1 MMKTLLAILA
11 GVFSLT
17 GWMRGDVLIVADEI
31 PAMEVLAKKLKDA
44 ESIPSRIVTQ
54 TNLPKALAPFSA
66 VVVYIH
72 KGLAAAAEQ
81 AFIDY
86 TEGGGKLIVLHHSIS
101 SGKRT
106 NQQWFSFLGV
116 DLPAGDVAAGGYQWI
131 EPVTLDFVNLAPDH
145 YLTGHRV
152 KYEKPIAYTR
162 SDGGAGVTELP
173 GFTLKDSEVYLNHV
187 LTGPRTIL
195 LGLKY
200 ADAKSGKTYQ
210 QDRAGWCRP
219 AGKGWIVYLMPGHS
233 AAEFENPTYA
243 RILVN
248 AVTWKP

>member
-86 TEGGGKLIVLHHSIS
+86 AQGGGKLIVLHHSIS

-106 NQQWFSFLGV
+106 NKQWFSFLGV

-210 QDRAGWCRP
+210 QECAGWCRP